1 MKARCARLLASA
13 FSGIRRLAPYILLG
27 PIRSS
32 KKVVTEQNSS
42 SLILARG
49 SKRGGDYAK
58 THYPQ
63 SGLDR
68 LGINPC
74 HWRGVAGLAQQTN
87 TTDDAVFTI
96 NRVGTIDLVEVLR
109 QSTATSSVRA
119 LLDEKRAQFQEEFAV
134 REVDLMAREKALQ
147 SKRDV
152 MSAAFGDE
160 VRLFQAEVAD
170 VQREIQRKRK
180 SLDNAFQKVQDKLR
194 GLAIE
199 IVGDVAEERK
209 LDLVF
214 NRSNVLI
221 FRNQLDLTTIVLE
234 RLNERT
240 KDARFE
246 VTEVAPSKDN

>member
-1 MKARCARLLASA
+1 MRRRVIRNLAWI
-13 FSGIRRLAPYILLG
+13 GLALTL
-27 PIRSS
+27 
-32 KKVVTEQNSS
+32 VT
-42 SLILARG
+42 
-49 SKRGGDYAK
+49 GGAL
-58 THYPQ
+58 P
-63 SGLDR
+63 G
-68 LGINPC
+68 
-74 HWRGVAGLAQQTN
+74 WAQQTN

-96 NRVGTIDLVEVLR
+96 DRVGTIDLVEVLR
-109 QSTATSSVRA
+109 QSTATTSVRA
-119 LLDEKRAQFQEEFAV
+119 LLDEKRAQFQEEFAA

-152 MSAAFGDE
+152 MSAEAFGEE

-180 SLDNAFQKVQDKLR
+180 SLDNAFQQAQDKLR
-194 GLAIE
+194 DLALE
-199 IVGDVAEERK
+199 IVGDVAKERK
-209 LDLVF
+209 LDLVL
-214 NRSNVLI
+214 NRDNVLI

>member
-1 MKARCARLLASA
+1 M
-13 FSGIRRLAPYILLG
+13 
-27 PIRSS
+27 
-32 KKVVTEQNSS
+32 TEQNGS
-42 SLILARG
+42 SLILAHGSNRG
-49 SKRGGDYAK
+49 EIMRRRVICNLAWIGLALTLVTGGAL
-58 THYPQ
+58 P
-63 SGLDR
+63 G
-68 LGINPC
+68 
-74 HWRGVAGLAQQTN
+74 WAQQTN

-96 NRVGTIDLVEVLR
+96 DRVGTIDLVEVLR

-119 LLDEKRAQFQEEFAV
+119 LLDEKRAQFQEEFAA

-152 MSAAFGDE
+152 MSAEAFGEE

-180 SLDNAFQKVQDKLR
+180 SLDNAFQQAQDKLR
-194 GLAIE
+194 DLALE
-199 IVGDVAEERK
+199 IVGDVAKERK
-209 LDLVF
+209 LDLVL
-214 NRSNVLI
+214 NRDNVLI

>member
-1 MKARCARLLASA
+1 M
-13 FSGIRRLAPYILLG
+13 RRLV
-27 PIRSS
+27 IRNLAWIGLALTL
-32 KKVVTEQNSS
+32 VT
-42 SLILARG
+42 
-49 SKRGGDYAK
+49 GGAL
-58 THYPQ
+58 P
-63 SGLDR
+63 G
-68 LGINPC
+68 
-74 HWRGVAGLAQQTN
+74 WAQQTN

-96 NRVGTIDLVEVLR
+96 DRVGTIDLVEVLR

-119 LLDEKRAQFQEEFAV
+119 LLDEKRAQFQEEFAA

-152 MSAAFGDE
+152 MSAEAFGEE

-180 SLDNAFQKVQDKLR
+180 SLDNAFQQAQDKLR
-194 GLAIE
+194 DLALE
-199 IVGDVAEERK
+199 IVGDVAKERK
-209 LDLVF
+209 LDLVL
-214 NRSNVLI
+214 NRDNVLI

>member
-1 MKARCARLLASA
+1 MRRRVIRNLAWI
-13 FSGIRRLAPYILLG
+13 GLALTL
-27 PIRSS
+27 
-32 KKVVTEQNSS
+32 VT
-42 SLILARG
+42 
-49 SKRGGDYAK
+49 GGAL
-58 THYPQ
+58 P
-63 SGLDR
+63 G
-68 LGINPC
+68 
-74 HWRGVAGLAQQTN
+74 WAQQTN

-96 NRVGTIDLVEVLR
+96 DRVGTIDLVEVLR

-119 LLDEKRAQFQEEFAV
+119 LLDEKRAQFQEEFAA

-152 MSAAFGDE
+152 MSAEAFGEE

-180 SLDNAFQKVQDKLR
+180 SLDNAFQQAQDKLR
-194 GLAIE
+194 DLALE
-199 IVGDVAEERK
+199 IVGDVAKERK
-209 LDLVF
+209 LDLVL
-214 NRSNVLI
+214 NRDNVLI
-221 FRNQLDLTTIVLE
+221 FRNQLDLTTNVLE

>member
-1 MKARCARLLASA
+1 MRRRVFRNLAWI
-13 FSGIRRLAPYILLG
+13 GLALTL
-27 PIRSS
+27 
-32 KKVVTEQNSS
+32 VT
-42 SLILARG
+42 
-49 SKRGGDYAK
+49 GGAL
-58 THYPQ
+58 P
-63 SGLDR
+63 G
-68 LGINPC
+68 
-74 HWRGVAGLAQQTN
+74 WAQQTN

-96 NRVGTIDLVEVLR
+96 DRVGTIDLVEVLR

-119 LLDEKRAQFQEEFAV
+119 LLDEKRAQFQEEFAA

-152 MSAAFGDE
+152 MSAEAFGEE

-180 SLDNAFQKVQDKLR
+180 SLDNAFQQAQDKLR
-194 GLAIE
+194 DLALE
-199 IVGDVAEERK
+199 IVGDVAKERK
-209 LDLVF
+209 LDLVL
-214 NRSNVLI
+214 NRDNVLI

>member
-1 MKARCARLLASA
+1 MRRRVIRNLAWI
-13 FSGIRRLAPYILLG
+13 GLALTL
-27 PIRSS
+27 
-32 KKVVTEQNSS
+32 VT
-42 SLILARG
+42 
-49 SKRGGDYAK
+49 GGAL
-58 THYPQ
+58 P
-63 SGLDR
+63 G
-68 LGINPC
+68 G
-74 HWRGVAGLAQQTN
+74 AQQTD

-96 NRVGTIDLVEVLR
+96 DRVGTIDLVEVLR

-119 LLDEKRAQFQEEFAV
+119 LLDEKRAQFQEEFAA

-152 MSAAFGDE
+152 MSAEAFGEE

-180 SLDNAFQKVQDKLR
+180 SLDNAFQQAQDKLR
-194 GLAIE
+194 DLALE
-199 IVGDVAEERK
+199 IVGDVAKERK
-209 LDLVF
+209 LDLVL
-214 NRSNVLI
+214 NRDNVLI

>member
-1 MKARCARLLASA
+1 MRRRVIRKLAWI
-13 FSGIRRLAPYILLG
+13 GLALTL
-27 PIRSS
+27 
-32 KKVVTEQNSS
+32 VT
-42 SLILARG
+42 
-49 SKRGGDYAK
+49 GGAL
-58 THYPQ
+58 P
-63 SGLDR
+63 
-68 LGINPC
+68 
-74 HWRGVAGLAQQTN
+74 GLAQQTD

-96 NRVGTIDLVEVLR
+96 DRVGTIDLVEVLR

-119 LLDEKRAQFQEEFAV
+119 LLDEKRAQFQEEFAA

-152 MSAAFGDE
+152 MSAEAFGEE

-180 SLDNAFQKVQDKLR
+180 SLDNAFQQAQDKLR
-194 GLAIE
+194 DLALE
-199 IVGDVAEERK
+199 IVGDVAKERK
-209 LDLVF
+209 LDMVL
-214 NRSNVLI
+214 NRDNVLI
-221 FRNQLDLTTIVLE
+221 FRNQLDLTSIVLE

>member
-1 MKARCARLLASA
+1 MRRRVIRNLTWIGLA
-13 FSGIRRLAPYILLG
+13 LTL
-27 PIRSS
+27 
-32 KKVVTEQNSS
+32 VT
-42 SLILARG
+42 
-49 SKRGGDYAK
+49 GGAL
-58 THYPQ
+58 P
-63 SGLDR
+63 G
-68 LGINPC
+68 
-74 HWRGVAGLAQQTN
+74 WAQQTN

-96 NRVGTIDLVEVLR
+96 DRVGTIDLVEVLR

-119 LLDEKRAQFQEEFAV
+119 LLDEKRAQFQEEFAA

-152 MSAAFGDE
+152 MSAEAFGEE

-180 SLDNAFQKVQDKLR
+180 SLDNAFQQAQDKLR
-194 GLAIE
+194 DLALE
-199 IVGDVAEERK
+199 IVGDVAKERK
-209 LDLVF
+209 LDLVL
-214 NRSNVLI
+214 NRDNVLI

>member
-1 MKARCARLLASA
+1 MRRRVIRKLAW
-13 FSGIRRLAPYILLG
+13 I
-27 PIRSS
+27 
-32 KKVVTEQNSS
+32 
-42 SLILARG
+42 
-49 SKRGGDYAK
+49 
-58 THYPQ
+58 
-63 SGLDR
+63 
-68 LGINPC
+68 
-74 HWRGVAGLAQQTN
+74 GLALTLVTGGALPGLAKQTD

-96 NRVGTIDLVEVLR
+96 ERVGTIDLVEVLR
-109 QSTATSSVRA
+109 QSTATSRVRA
-119 LLDEKRAQFQEEFAV
+119 LLDEKRAQFQEEFSA
-134 REVDLMAREKALQ
+134 REIDLMAREKNLQ
-147 SKRDV
+147 SKRDL
-152 MSAAFGDE
+152 MSAEAFGEE

-199 IVGDVAEERK
+199 IVGVLAEEEK

-240 KDARFE
+240 KNARFE

>member
-1 MKARCARLLASA
+1 MRRRVIRNLAWIGFA
-13 FSGIRRLAPYILLG
+13 
-27 PIRSS
+27 
-32 KKVVTEQNSS
+32 
-42 SLILARG
+42 LILVT
-49 SKRGGDYAK
+49 GGAL
-58 THYPQ
+58 P
-63 SGLDR
+63 G
-68 LGINPC
+68 
-74 HWRGVAGLAQQTN
+74 WAQQTN

-96 NRVGTIDLVEVLR
+96 DRVGTIDLVEVLR

-119 LLDEKRAQFQEEFAV
+119 LLDEKRAQFQEEFAA

-152 MSAAFGDE
+152 MSAEAFGEE

-180 SLDNAFQKVQDKLR
+180 SLDNAFQQAQDKLR
-194 GLAIE
+194 DLALE
-199 IVGDVAEERK
+199 IVGDVAKERK
-209 LDLVF
+209 LDLVL
-214 NRSNVLI
+214 NRDNVLI

-246 VTEVAPSKDN
+246 VTEVSPSKDN

>member
-1 MKARCARLLASA
+1 MRRRVIRNLAWI
-13 FSGIRRLAPYILLG
+13 GLALTL
-27 PIRSS
+27 
-32 KKVVTEQNSS
+32 VT
-42 SLILARG
+42 
-49 SKRGGDYAK
+49 GGAL
-58 THYPQ
+58 P
-63 SGLDR
+63 G
-68 LGINPC
+68 
-74 HWRGVAGLAQQTN
+74 WAQQTN

-96 NRVGTIDLVEVLR
+96 DRVGTIDLVEVLR

-119 LLDEKRAQFQEEFAV
+119 LLDEKRAQFQEEFAA

-152 MSAAFGDE
+152 MSAEAFGEE

-180 SLDNAFQKVQDKLR
+180 SLDNAFQQAQDKLR
-194 GLAIE
+194 DLALE
-199 IVGDVAEERK
+199 IVGDVAKERK
-209 LDLVF
+209 LDLVL
-214 NRSNVLI
+214 NRDNVLI

-240 KDARFE
+240 KDARLE